1 MSFLKVIQESKKRS
15 EKSFALLLDPDK
27 LNQKKC
33 EAIVKAGV
41 ESQVSFFLVG
51 GSLITNTFLPEV
63 IQIVKAESE
72 VPVILFPGSPLQIDN
87 SADGILFLSLISGR
101 NAEFLI
107 GQHVIAAP
115 LLKRTNLEIIP
126 TGYILVDCGTPTSVS
141 YMSNTMP
148 VPYDKVNLA
157 LSTAMAGEMLGLKVI
172 YLDGGSGAKKPIDV
186 DMISAVSQSVS
197 TPLIV
202 GGGLDSA
209 AKAATSLKAG
219 ADLVVIGNAAENDTS
234 IIYQLAEKVA
244 NLNASVVSGTIKS

>member
-27 LNQKKC
+27 LNIKKC

-41 ESQVSFFLVG
+41 ESRVSFFLVG

-63 IQIVKAESE
+63 IKIVKAESE

-126 TGYILVDCGTPTSVS
+126 TGYILIDCGTPTSVS

-172 YLDGGSGAKKPIDV
+172 YLDGGSGAGKPVGV

-197 TPLIV
+197 APLIV

-209 AKAATSLKAG
+209 AKAATSLSAG
-219 ADLVVIGNAAENDTS
+219 ADLVVIGNAAENDIS

-244 NLNASVVSGTIKS
+244 TLNASLVSGTIKS